1 MDEMPAP
8 VLDAGRRRQGR
19 LAVGDRPRRSRM
31 ERVKGG
37 SGNGDGLP
45 PRYPCH
51 KRRTSPGNPRKHP
64 TGSEGLFALSNALPR
79 LCRSAAKVAMTQQAG
94 YKGWCSLEATHWVQ
108 RVGTGADVA
117 QLWMP

>member
-37 SGNGDGLP
+37 SGNGDGATRVTNDGRLQVTHVSTL
-45 PRYPCH
+45 RVRKGCSHSATHCH
-51 KRRTSPGNPRKHP
+51 GFVDRR
-64 TGSEGLFALSNALPR
+64 PR
-79 LCRSAAKVAMTQQAG
+79 LR
-94 YKGWCSLEATHWVQ
+94 
-108 RVGTGADVA
+108 
-117 QLWMP
+117 